1 MRIADH
7 IETAEPANADSTVF
21 KAIQTDGIFTAVYVF
36 PFRLPEEQLIYF
48 NEQVELLGEAYVEF
62 RAAIPRVLSHGFT
75 KTGSFPFI
83 ETEWINGITLDAL
96 IKRNYLFTV
105 DSIINIAEEV
115 SRTMAYCHKLGILHG
130 DINSNN
136 ISWEEKLKRYV
147 VTGFRFGLSTSGVY
161 ARSRSVAVIAPGQKN
176 DLRSKLDDVQDI
188 GNLLW
193 QLLKTK
199 MNGYEGEKVDGVN
212 WQDHSFEFR
221 GDLKEKAE
229 KIPAWL
235 VTCIQKAMGVDKE
248 KNFEN
253 AVQLYGYI
261 LSHHK
266 IPFQKKDWYRSKPQS
281 FSVEQKRTLK
291 KFRFPRKKIQPRL
304 KSHDG
309 LQRKIK
315 KLRFVFDRN
324 IGAGLIVA
332 ILLLGFSI
340 YAQKKEQRSKTDVA
354 ETGMPPVAKT
364 SASTTD
370 TVKKEQVPKK
380 AASDTPKK
388 QPEIKTAPAREKTVV
403 VPGIDS
409 TQSTQTDSVDGKD
422 LGSYKVRSRA
432 YFHNAPDETT
442 RRNAFIVHWNNAV
455 LHPLKEEGEFIYIVF
470 TNHLGQTSR
479 GWLRKQDLI
488 RQ

>member
-75 KTGSFPFI
+75 RTGSFPFI

-96 IKRNYLFTV
+96 IKRDNLFTV

-136 ISWEEKLKRYV
+136 INWEEKLKRYV

-176 DLRSKLDDVQDI
+176 NLRSKLDDVQDI

-354 ETGMPPVAKT
+354 ETGMPPVA
-364 SASTTD
+364 
-370 TVKKEQVPKK
+370 
-380 AASDTPKK
+380 
-388 QPEIKTAPAREKTVV
+388 REKTVV